1 MINKFDEF
9 EKMNESS
16 LMGNPGLPGEPN
28 EDGGKGDYLAGL
40 DARIQ
45 QKLRDLQRRYGMDVM
60 KLIEFS
66 SKAHQIQRGHELE
79 LEKIAEEAIVAE
91 YEEILHGIRLD
102 IKFDMGREIPKMMK
116 DVPGC
121 CEEQLKEI
129 EDLNIISEI
138 HRRKISKNIM
148 QGEAVNTKKI
158 LNSEVSRDGLRR
170 VLGRQEADTYID
182 LLNKMTDI
190 AHHFFWIIPFDVQL
204 AMWEN
209 DKSGMEGSCKVEW
222 TTPEDEEE
230 NEKRAQ
236 DILDELT
243 NDPELDMEDVA
254 ELFDDIDAVIHA
266 LGKDYAM
273 LIHETI
279 KGIYQL
285 IISNAIPHDEEIAQK
300 VIENTDTLRDEIED
314 LKYGPEIAAD
324 LRDYIE
330 AFPESDKIS
339 NLRARVYGK
348 MMLMPAN
355 EMLELILKILE
366 NNPAA
371 KGEVQKII
379 NEIKEELDNYNSGN
393 YEDMEDARD
402 LPTNPSSPLTS
413 GHYDDETD
421 YANMSKADLQKL
433 VDQALD
439 AGDIKKFKELSKHLS
454 EGMKFKAYKK
464 YPKLD
469 ECRLSNLKHG
479 DDTEI

>member
-1 MINKFDEF
+1 
-9 EKMNESS
+9 
-16 LMGNPGLPGEPN
+16 
-28 EDGGKGDYLAGL
+28 
-40 DARIQ
+40 
-45 QKLRDLQRRYGMDVM
+45 
-60 KLIEFS
+60 
-66 SKAHQIQRGHELE
+66 
-79 LEKIAEEAIVAE
+79 
-91 YEEILHGIRLD
+91 
-102 IKFDMGREIPKMMK
+102 
-116 DVPGC
+116 
-121 CEEQLKEI
+121 
-129 EDLNIISEI
+129 
-138 HRRKISKNIM
+138 M

-170 VLGRQEADTYID
+170 VLGRQEADSYID
-182 LLNKMTDI
+182 LLNKITDI
-190 AHHFFWIIPFDVQL
+190 AHHIYWVIPFDVQL
-204 AMWEN
+204 AMWEQ
-209 DKSGMEGSCKVEW
+209 DKSGMSGSCKVEW

-285 IISNAIPHDEEIAQK
+285 IISNAIPQDEEVAQK

-371 KGEVQKII
+371 KKEVQSII
-379 NEIKEELDNYNSGN
+379 NQIKEELDNYNSGDYN
-393 YEDMEDARD
+393 DDDKE
-402 LPTNPSSPLTS
+402 LPANPGSPLTS

-439 AGDIKKFKELSKHLS
+439 AGDIERFKELSKHLS
-454 EGMKFKAYKK
+454 EGMKFKAYTK

-469 ECRLSNLKHG
+469 ECRLCNLKHG
-479 DDTEI
+479 DDTEV

>member
-9 EKMNESS
+9 EKMNEAS

-28 EDGGKGDYLAGL
+28 ENGGKGDYLAGL
-40 DARIQ
+40 DARLQ
-45 QKLRDLQRRYGMDVM
+45 QKLRDLQRRYGMDMM
-60 KLIEFS
+60 KLMTFARE
-66 SKAHQIQRGHELE
+66 AHQIQRGHELE
-79 LEKIAEEAIVAE
+79 LEKVAEEAIVAE

-102 IKFDMGREIPKMMK
+102 IKFDMGKEIPKMMN
-116 DVPGC
+116 DVPGSC
-121 CEEQLKEI
+121 DEQLKEI

-148 QGEAVNTKKI
+148 QGEGVNTKKI
-158 LNSEVSRDGLRR
+158 LNSEISRDGLRR

-182 LLNKMTDI
+182 LLNKITDI
-190 AHHFFWIIPFDVQL
+190 AQHFFWVIPFDIQL
-204 AMWEN
+204 AMWEE
-209 DKSGMEGSCKVEW
+209 DKSRMTGSCKVEW
-222 TTPEDEEE
+222 TTPEDEKE
-230 NEKRAQ
+230 NEKKAQ
-236 DILDELT
+236 DILDDLT
-243 NDPELDMEDVA
+243 NNPELDTEDVA

-285 IISNAIPHDEEIAQK
+285 IISNAIPQDEEAAQK

-330 AFPESDKIS
+330 AFPESDRIS

-371 KGEVQKII
+371 KKEVQAII
-379 NEIKEELDNYNSGN
+379 NEIKEELDNYNSGDYN
-393 YEDMEDARD
+393 DGDED
-402 LPTNPSSPLTS
+402 LPTNSGSPLTS

-421 YANMSKADLQKL
+421 YANMSKVDLQKL

-439 AGDIKKFKELSKHLS
+439 AGDIERFKELSKHLS
-454 EGMKFKAYKK
+454 EGMKFKAYTK

-469 ECRLSNLKHG
+469 ECRLCNLKHG
-479 DDTEI
+479 DDMEV